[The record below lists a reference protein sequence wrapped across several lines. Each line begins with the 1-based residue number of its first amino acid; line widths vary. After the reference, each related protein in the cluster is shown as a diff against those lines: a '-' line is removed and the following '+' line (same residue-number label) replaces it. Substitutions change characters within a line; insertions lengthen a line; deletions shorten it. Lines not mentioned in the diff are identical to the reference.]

1 MAEFEGAE
9 LQRVKLPDLVRQHLT
24 MKILDGT
31 LAPGDPLPS
40 EGELARSFKVSK
52 AVVREAM
59 RELNALSVLDTQQG
73 RPSSVRGL
81 TSEPLAFLFQVGAVH
96 EQGYR
101 DLIELRRAI
110 ECEAA
115 GQAAERRTPEQL
127 EQLRLCVEGLA
138 DNIPR
143 PKIAREFDWL
153 FHLTIV
159 QASENRLLVCVFEAL
174 KAQTLAAQELLR
186 SHRTQA
192 EHELGV
198 ERHRVVYEAI
208 RDRDPVEA
216 RLRMSVH
223 FNVNPADLAR
233 IAAKMRRNRK

>member
-1 MAEFEGAE
+1 MVEFEDTE

-24 MKILDGT
+24 VKILDGT

-40 EGELARSFKVSK
+40 EGELARRFGVSK
-52 AVVREAM
+52 TVVREAM
-59 RELNALSVLDTQQG
+59 RELNALKVLDTQQG

-115 GQAAERRTPEQL
+115 GQAAERRTAEQI
-127 EQLRLCVEGLA
+127 EQIRLCVAGLA
-138 DNIPR
+138 NNIAR
-143 PKIAREFDWL
+143 PKLAREFDWL

-174 KAQTLAAQELLR
+174 KDQTLAAQELLR
-186 SHRTQA
+186 SHRTRE
-192 EHELGV
+192 EHQLGV
-198 ERHRVVYEAI
+198 ERHREVYEAI
-208 RDRDPVEA
+208 RDGNAAEA
-216 RLRMSVH
+216 RQRMSVH

-233 IAAKMRRNRK
+233 FAAKMRRSRK